1 MPKKKVLIVDDEEN
15 FVKLLKRNLDE
26 TGKYEVLALLN
37 ANDIINNVHVFKPD
51 IILLDIIMP
60 GTTGI
65 EACQILNNDIVGK
78 GIPIIILSALVK
90 DADKQKA
97 YKVGIVDYMEKP
109 IELTRLIEKID
120 RCILF
125 KQSR

>member
-1 MPKKKVLIVDDEEN
+1 MSKKKVLIVDDEEN

-26 TGKYEVLALLN
+26 TGKYEVSALLN

-65 EACQILNNDIVGK
+65 EACQILNNDLIGK

-97 YKVGIVDYMEKP
+97 YKVGVVDYMEKP
-109 IELTRLIEKID
+109 IELKRLIEKID

-125 KQSR
+125 KQSQ

>member
-1 MPKKKVLIVDDEEN
+1 MLKKRVLIVDDEEN

-65 EACQILNNDIVGK
+65 EACQILNNDFVGK

-97 YKVGIVDYMEKP
+97 YKVGVVDYMEKP
-109 IELTRLIEKID
+109 IELKRLIEKID

-125 KQSR
+125 KQSK